1 MQQDTVKDGEIDPKC
16 IFVFY
21 TPVSNNSII
30 DFNEPFPTGWWWVG
44 SGTTYPICN
53 TQNWKGWLCQLYRNI
68 FGPPTK
74 YENDS
79 QFIGP
84 AETREIMKERLDK
97 NFSILKEK
105 GVIKFY
111 KIQDTFCPVPV

>member
-1 MQQDTVKDGEIDPKC
+1 MQQDTIQDREIDPNC

-21 TPVSNNSII
+21 TPVSKNSII

-44 SGTTYPICN
+44 RGTTYPICN
-53 TQNWKGWLCQLYRNI
+53 TENWKGWLCQLYINI

-74 YENDS
+74 YKNES

-111 KIQDTFCPVPV
+111 KIQDTFRPVPV